1 MSRRRTR
8 LILLATAGVM
18 LALLVCAPLA
28 QAKGVLGTG
37 IGPTIGPNLNPL
49 PSIAEMLKGVVD
61 GLFGTLLSA
70 LTPGFLQ
77 HADIDSLEWLVEL
90 PNVADASVWPNVS
103 KLEGDMVWVA
113 GAILPTT
120 LIIATAHDTAGSLTS
135 RANPSGALLRFIGA
149 VFWLVLYRFGIRYGF
164 AFVDALTE
172 TILHWPIVAEGLHR
186 TVLVMFGGALL
197 TGNGGEFL
205 ALLGL
210 AALVLAVS
218 LFALKVFI
226 LTVTASLFVAGP
238 LFIGLTP
245 LPVLGYLARGWLL
258 ALTGVCLIPIGWCII
273 FAVAGA
279 ISLDVTNLSG
289 GAHIGSRVTGAFAAL
304 ATFYLTLKWPLMVL
318 GHVRSS
324 LGGLGVRP
332 GAATGGGGGGQSDGA
347 LAGKAQRSKAKLQAA
362 MLAGGRGIDLAAGA
376 LGAPRG
382 GLVGVAGR
390 QARAPLAVASATGAI
405 ATGPPRAR
413 PRPTATAER
422 IASAG
427 DKLRETPGQMRE
439 AWRSAGEEPS
449 PGGSGRGVAP
459 ASQKVAGAPS
469 ASGPSDRSA
478 AGVKPAAGP
487 ERTRRPGAKGSGM
500 PPRKPSRAAGSSPGS
515 AVGASSPGARQRS
528 SSTPTGT
535 STPKGSATSTSK
547 RPPVSPPARPP
558 QAADPAPPK
567 ASGRSP
573 QAPGSSTARRQASAP
588 AQPGGGG
595 TSRQTQTRPSTTQ
608 RPRPGSSLSHT
619 AQPPA
624 QPRKPNPPASR
635 STRPPAQPRQPNSPA
650 SRSTSTPASRPARR
664 TPPSSPPRRGGQR

>member
-49 PSIAEMLKGVVD
+49 PSIGELLKGVVD

-70 LTPGFLQ
+70 LTPGFLK

-90 PNVADASVWPNVS
+90 PNVADASVWPTVGQ
-103 KLEGDMVWVA
+103 LEGDMVWVA

-120 LIIATAHDTAGSLTS
+120 LIIATAHDTALSLSS
-135 RANPSGALLRFIGA
+135 RANPSAALLRFIGA
-149 VFWLVLYRFGIRYGF
+149 VFWLVLYRFSIRYGV
-164 AFVDALTE
+164 AFVDALTQ
-172 TILHWPIVAEGLHR
+172 TILQWPIVAQGLHR

-238 LFIGLTP
+238 LFIALTP
-245 LPVLGYLARGWLL
+245 LPAIGHLARGWLL

-304 ATFYLTLKWPLMVL
+304 ATFYLTLKWPLLVL

-332 GAATGGGGGGQSDGA
+332 GAATGGAGGQSDGA

-362 MLAGGRGIDLAAGA
+362 MLAGGRGVGLAAGR

-405 ATGPPRAR
+405 AAGPPRAR
-413 PRPTATAER
+413 PRPTATGER

-427 DKLRETPGQMRE
+427 DKLRETPSQMRE
-439 AWRSAGEEPS
+439 AWQSAGEPPS
-449 PGGSGRGVAP
+449 PPGSWRGPAPGARRAPDTQRGPGAQGTTTAQGATGSRGGPGGGATSAGTPAQARRRSAKASGTPQRTASGAGGSPPVRGNRGSSPAAANPPSTAATRATPRHSTGTSSSQRPPAAPTARSASPAPSHTSSRPSAP
-459 ASQKVAGAPS
+459 AS
-469 ASGPSDRSA
+469 
-478 AGVKPAAGP
+478 
-487 ERTRRPGAKGSGM
+487 
-500 PPRKPSRAAGSSPGS
+500 
-515 AVGASSPGARQRS
+515 
-528 SSTPTGT
+528 
-535 STPKGSATSTSK
+535 
-547 RPPVSPPARPP
+547 
-558 QAADPAPPK
+558 
-567 ASGRSP
+567 
-573 QAPGSSTARRQASAP
+573 STASRQVSAP
-588 AQPGGGG
+588 AQPRGQ
-595 TSRQTQTRPSTTQ
+595 SRTQTQTPVLRPGQGRRSTTQ
-608 RPRPGSSLSHT
+608 RPRPT
-619 AQPPA
+619 
-624 QPRKPNPPASR
+624 PRK
-635 STRPPAQPRQPNSPA
+635 
-650 SRSTSTPASRPARR
+650 
-664 TPPSSPPRRGGQR
+664 GGQK